1 MISGLR
7 LFSKRHS
14 TASKALASAFDRRHP
29 VRPKYGTRPL
39 GLSCVIRPGL
49 SRQRAAPSRERFREI
64 AAFAFNGDLQRN
76 TSRDMGHIDIQCR
89 NAINPHILG
98 VRLMLVGLSQFQVLA
113 CRSAQVLR
121 GLQLCLTKNQ
131 AMQTC
136 GCPAL
141 ESADFNSVPIRTCK
155 TQSI

>member
-1 MISGLR
+1 MRSAGPGWAHPKFFGQTAAARLSLQLMIPVLR

-76 TSRDMGHIDIQCR
+76 TSRDMGPYR
-89 NAINPHILG
+89 Y
-98 VRLMLVGLSQFQVLA
+98 
-113 CRSAQVLR
+113 
-121 GLQLCLTKNQ
+121 
-131 AMQTC
+131 
-136 GCPAL
+136 
-141 ESADFNSVPIRTCK
+141 SVSKCN
-155 TQSI
+155 